1 MLRSLRRAVAAV
13 RARTPQE
20 PGTAN
25 TGLRRRLW
33 RLGWD
38 VHRFDPDLTIEAFV
52 TTVLT
57 THRVNCVIDVGARI
71 GDYGR
76 WLRQIGYRGQIISF
90 EPVAEHVRA
99 LTEVAARDGR
109 WTVLPFGLGSVS
121 EARTISVT
129 KSSDFTSLLTPRADA
144 TALFPGAAVDH
155 EETVEIRRLDELFST
170 IMAGIPN
177 PRVYLKLDTQGSDVE
192 VLRGAAGCLEHV
204 LAGQTELSFVPLY
217 EGQPSYLEALAELD
231 RHQLAPA
238 GFFVEARTSDWRLIE
253 ANCIIV
259 RRPG

>member
-1 MLRSLRRAVAAV
+1 M
-13 RARTPQE
+13 PQE

-25 TGLRRRLW
+25 TSLRRQLW

-52 TTVLT
+52 STVLT
-57 THRVNCVIDVGARI
+57 THRVNCVLDVGARI

-76 WLRQIGYRGQIISF
+76 WLRQIGYRGRIVSF
-90 EPVAEHVRA
+90 EPVAEHIQV
-99 LTEVAARDGR
+99 LTEVAASDGR
-109 WTVLPFGLGSVS
+109 WTVQPYGLGSRS

-129 KSSDFTSLLTPRADA
+129 KSSDFTSLLPPRADA
-144 TALFPGAAVDH
+144 MALFPGAAVDR
-155 EETVEIRRLDELFST
+155 EETVEVRRLDELFAT
-170 IMAGIPN
+170 VTAGLAE

-192 VLRGAAGCLEHV
+192 VLRGATGCLDRV
-204 LAGQTELSFVPLY
+204 VAGQTELSFVPLY

-231 RHQLAPA
+231 RYGLAPA
-238 GFFVEARTSDWRLIE
+238 GFFVEARTADWRLIE
-253 ANCIIV
+253 ANCVIV